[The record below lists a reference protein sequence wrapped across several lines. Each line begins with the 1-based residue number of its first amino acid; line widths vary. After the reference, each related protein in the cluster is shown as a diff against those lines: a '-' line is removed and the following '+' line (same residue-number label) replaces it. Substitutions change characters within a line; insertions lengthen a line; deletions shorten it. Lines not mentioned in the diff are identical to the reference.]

1 MRIIDATVKNVNL
14 GGKTAMTK
22 YSNIEIQTA
31 EALLKNGFKWITR
44 GIYGAII
51 AYKINPDKEKYS
63 PCKVICSDFVPI
75 FESIKFDD
83 EPVSLENI
91 VHPQILDDVERRYLK
106 GVIRPFRN
114 EIKSIEKY
122 KNWSNNSECI
132 HFYTKKGDFFYLK
145 DFKLGTMYKGMKAGH
160 CYTLDELGL

>member
-1 MRIIDATVKNVNL
+1 MN
-14 GGKTAMTK
+14 K
-22 YSNIEIQTA
+22 YNDIEIQTA
-31 EALLKNGFKWITR
+31 KNLLENGYMWIVRNETGR
-44 GIYGAII
+44 LFAHF
-51 AYKINPDKEKYS
+51 AKPFR
-63 PCKVICSDFVPI
+63 CKVNNVWGSVGFSTSVCDFVPI
-75 FESIKFDD
+75 FHNISSDD
-83 EPVSLENI
+83 KEPVSLESI
-91 VHPQILDDVERRYLK
+91 VHPQILDDVEKRYLSA
-106 GVIRPFRN
+106 VIRPFRN